1 MKKLLLIL
9 VLSVMPCTLAMAS
22 ESLVIKD
29 YQKAI
34 SFDNTRVVR
43 LQKGDN
49 PRYSDPAFDDSS
61 WKRVSFPS
69 NWNDHYENW
78 RGICWYRLHIT
89 LPSELPEKSLGIRLG
104 TIIDV
109 DRVYF
114 NGTPIGQ
121 TGSFK
126 EGGQSAYDVKRLYQ
140 VPVSLLRPGGDNV
153 LALQVKG
160 LFSYVNGPYTG
171 EFRVGDYAGLHT
183 QLLSRE
189 FFDVL
194 LVIIYLTVSVYF
206 MLFFIRRPQDR
217 ENLLFSLFAGT
228 CSVYFFLR
236 TQVKYILFDN
246 FHYLK
251 KSEYLMLLLIFVF
264 MLEFITVYYNRQR
277 TYFHYAFYG
286 ISAIAFAVILV
297 SGSYTLWDN
306 IIQYAV
312 QPAWILPVFI
322 TFMILVKNFKSSLD
336 ARLMLGTIIVFGLS
350 FINDVLVNST
360 IYDAPRLANYGFFFF
375 IGGIA
380 LILDNRFVRLHHEV
394 ADLNK
399 NLEQKVI
406 DRTEELSAAMEE
418 LQSIN
423 EYVTEINRKNERDL
437 QLASAVQHGLI
448 APVIKTPQW
457 DTEVFLKAASSV
469 SGDFYDFYRLDEH
482 TLGVALMDVSG
493 HGVSSALVTMLAKPI
508 FLQSFEKNP
517 DKPLKKIITDINDQM
532 KDSLSSID
540 NYLTGILMQ
549 MHPDNIYLINA
560 AHPAPFIKYAKSGK
574 IVQVEATGMFLG
586 IEGMG
591 DEYKTARIHMQSGD
605 MILLYTDALVESKNP
620 DGEEFGMERV
630 RGILSQR
637 QWDPKSIIDELISQL
652 FEFTGT
658 STLDDDLTII
668 VSQRQ

>member
-1 MKKLLLIL
+1 M
-9 VLSVMPCTLAMAS
+9 AMAS

-29 YQKAI
+29 YGETI
-34 SFDNTRVVR
+34 SFSNRQVVR
-43 LQKGDN
+43 LHKGDN
-49 PRYSDPAFDDSS
+49 PRYSDPEFDDSE
-61 WKRVSFPS
+61 WIMVSLPS
-69 NWNDHYENW
+69 NWNHHYDEYS
-78 RGICWYRLHIT
+78 GICWYRLRLT
-89 LPSELPEKSLGIRLG
+89 LPDRLPEKSLGIRLG

-109 DRVYF
+109 DRAYF

-140 VPVSLLRPGGDNV
+140 VPVSLLRPGSDNV
-153 LALQVKG
+153 LALRVKG

-171 EFRVGDYAGLHT
+171 EFKVGDYTSLHT
-183 QLLSRE
+183 ELLSRE
-189 FFDVL
+189 FLDVL

-217 ENLLFSLFAGT
+217 ENLLFSLFAGS

-236 TQVKYILFDN
+236 TQVKYILIDN

-251 KSEYLMLLLIFVF
+251 KSEYLMLLLIFVC
-264 MLEFITVYYNRQR
+264 MLEFITRYYNHKR

-286 ISAIAFAVILV
+286 ISAIVFAVILA
-297 SGSYTLWDN
+297 SASYTLWDK
-306 IIQYAV
+306 IIQNIM
-312 QPAWILPVFI
+312 QPAWILPVVI
-322 TFMILVKNFKSSLD
+322 TFMILVKNFKASRD
-336 ARLMLGTIIVFGLS
+336 ARLMLGTILVFGIS
-350 FINDVLVNST
+350 FINDVLVNAT

-457 DTEVFLKAASSV
+457 DTEVFLKAASAV

-517 DKPLKKIITDINDQM
+517 DKPLKKIIADINDQM
-532 KDSLSSID
+532 KDTLSSID
-540 NYLTGILMQ
+540 NYLTGVLMQ
-549 MHPDNIYLINA
+549 MYPDDIYLINA
-560 AHPAPFIKYAKSGK
+560 AHPAPFIKFAKSGK

-586 IEGMG
+586 VEGMG
-591 DEYKTARIHMQSGD
+591 DEYKTARIHMQPGD

-620 DGEEFGMERV
+620 DGEQFGMKRV
-630 RGILSQR
+630 RDILSQR
-637 QWDPKSIIDELISQL
+637 QWEPKTVIDELLSRL

-658 STLDDDLTII
+658 SNLDDDLTII

>member
-1 MKKLLLIL
+1 MKKLLLL
-9 VLSVMPCTLAMAS
+9 VVLSVIPFTLAMAS
-22 ESLVIKD
+22 GSLVIHNYEKT
-29 YQKAI
+29 I

-61 WKRVSFPS
+61 WNRVSFPS

-78 RGICWYRLHIT
+78 RGICWYRLHIK

-109 DRVYF
+109 DRAYF

-140 VPVSLLRPGGDNV
+140 VPVSLLRPGKDNV
-153 LALQVKG
+153 LSIRVKG

-171 EFRVGDYAGLHT
+171 NFQVGDYHT
-183 QLLSRE
+183 MHTELLSRE
-189 FFDVL
+189 FFDAFFPV
-194 LVIIYLTVSVYF
+194 IYLTVSIYF
-206 MLFFIRRPQDR
+206 LLFFIRRPRDR
-217 ENLLFSLFAGT
+217 ENLFFSLFTIFCAL
-228 CSVYFFLR
+228 YFFLR
-236 TQVKYILFDN
+236 TQVKYLLFDN
-246 FHYLK
+246 FYYLK
-251 KSEYLMLLLIFVF
+251 KFEYLFLLLIFVF
-264 MLEFITVYYNRQR
+264 LLEFITFYFRHNRGI
-277 TYFHYAFYG
+277 FHYAYYAVTG
-286 ISAIAFAVILV
+286 IVFGVILF
-297 SGSYTLWDN
+297 SQSFQLWDT
-306 IIQYAV
+306 IIQYIM
-312 QPAWILPVFI
+312 QPAWAIPVLLSVWILLANFRTNRDAPLIFS
-322 TFMILVKNFKSSLD
+322 TILV
-336 ARLMLGTIIVFGLS
+336 LGIAFV
-350 FINDVLVNST
+350 NDVMVNMMV
-360 IYDAPRLANYGFFFF
+360 YDFPRLSNYGFFFL

-380 LILDNRFVRLHHEV
+380 LILSNRFVRLHHEV
-394 ADLNK
+394 ADLNI

-448 APVIKTPQW
+448 APVIKTSQW
-457 DTEVFLKAASSV
+457 NTEVFLKAASAV
-469 SGDFYDFYRLDEH
+469 SGDFYDFYQLDEH

-517 DKPLKKIITDINDQM
+517 DKPLKKIIADINDQM
-532 KDSLSSID
+532 KDTLSSID
-540 NYLTGILMQ
+540 NYLTGVLMQ
-549 MHPDNIYLINA
+549 MHPDDIFLINA
-560 AHPAPFIKYAKSGK
+560 AHPAPFIKFAKSGK

-605 MILLYTDALVESKNP
+605 MILLYTDALVESKNA
-620 DGEEFGMERV
+620 DGEQFGMERV
-630 RGILSQR
+630 HHILSQR
-637 QWDPKSIIDELISQL
+637 QWDTKSIIDELISQL